1 MQLDEQRLRFR
12 DAMSSLSA
20 AVNVITT
27 EGDAGRCGITAT
39 AVCSVTDTPPSVMVC
54 INANSAMNPVF
65 QGNGRLCIN
74 VLNHEQEVMARHF
87 AGMTGVTMEERF
99 SLSCWQKGVLG
110 QPVLKDS
117 AGQSRRRYQPG
128 ANHRQPPGLS
138 GRDQEHHPK
147 PGRPRADL
155 LQASFPSGDDGDGG
169 SRLAD
174 PLSPLLKGGRNSCDL
189 NHILSYC
196 SFPAQPLTPASDRLI
211 RHTTTR

>member
-99 SLSCWQKGVLG
+99 SLSCWQKGALG

-117 AGQSRRRYQPG
+117 LASLEGDISQVQAIGSHLVYLVEIKHITLSQDGHGLIYFKRRF
-128 ANHRQPPGLS
+128 
-138 GRDQEHHPK
+138 HPVMM
-147 PGRPRADL
+147 AME
-155 LQASFPSGDDGDGG
+155 A
-169 SRLAD
+169 AV
-174 PLSPLLKGGRNSCDL
+174 
-189 NHILSYC
+189 
-196 SFPAQPLTPASDRLI
+196 
-211 RHTTTR
+211 

>member
-117 AGQSRRRYQPG
+117 
-128 ANHRQPPGLS
+128 L
-138 GRDQEHHPK
+138 
-147 PGRPRADL
+147 
-155 LQASFPSGDDGDGG
+155 ASLEGDISQVQTIG
-169 SRLAD
+169 SHLVY
-174 PLSPLLKGGRNSCDL
+174 LVEIKNI
-189 NHILSYC
+189 ILS
-196 SFPAQPLTPASDRLI
+196 QEGHGLI
-211 RHTTTR
+211 YFKRRFHPVMMEMAAAV

>member
-117 AGQSRRRYQPG
+117 LASLEGDISQVQTIGSHLVYLVEIKNITLSQEGHGLIYFKRRF
-128 ANHRQPPGLS
+128 
-138 GRDQEHHPK
+138 HPVMMEMT
-147 PGRPRADL
+147 A
-155 LQASFPSGDDGDGG
+155 AV
-169 SRLAD
+169 
-174 PLSPLLKGGRNSCDL
+174 
-189 NHILSYC
+189 
-196 SFPAQPLTPASDRLI
+196 
-211 RHTTTR
+211 

>member
-99 SLSCWQKGVLG
+99 RLSCWQKGVLG

-117 AGQSRRRYQPG
+117 LASLEGDISQVQTIGSHLVYLVEIKNITLSQEGHGLIYFKRRF
-128 ANHRQPPGLS
+128 
-138 GRDQEHHPK
+138 HPVMMEM
-147 PGRPRADL
+147 A
-155 LQASFPSGDDGDGG
+155 A
-169 SRLAD
+169 AV
-174 PLSPLLKGGRNSCDL
+174 
-189 NHILSYC
+189 
-196 SFPAQPLTPASDRLI
+196 
-211 RHTTTR
+211 

>member
-117 AGQSRRRYQPG
+117 LASLEGDISQVQTIGSHLVYLVEIKNITLSQEGHGLIYFKRRF
-128 ANHRQPPGLS
+128 
-138 GRDQEHHPK
+138 HPVMM
-147 PGRPRADL
+147 AME
-155 LQASFPSGDDGDGG
+155 A
-169 SRLAD
+169 AV
-174 PLSPLLKGGRNSCDL
+174 
-189 NHILSYC
+189 
-196 SFPAQPLTPASDRLI
+196 
-211 RHTTTR
+211 